1 MTVVARVDNISYLL
15 LGYQDRIF
23 NTSNLTN
30 MVVTPTRTQLTA
42 VAGLMQFNLSFLNPI
57 EVGNWV
63 CLMLSSAH
71 TFVAA

>member
-23 NTSNLTN
+23 NASNLTN

-57 EVGNWV
+57 EVGNLV